1 MLWETLLSRLRSL
14 GQQSCWGRSLARA
27 IRAFPLLAVAFG
39 VALAH
44 AAKMLGEPSLAQ
56 AAFVGQFNAQTIVQ
70 KPEPDFPLQPHPLPP
85 TLAQWHD
92 SNAGDYFDQIEVVPV
107 GYLVWTRFPV
117 TVYVQPPTAT
127 ELENP
132 FTAQRANVWITAV
145 SQAVQ
150 EWNRY
155 LPLTLV
161 DQANGA
167 DIIVL
172 RSPPPLQVEAS
183 PIPNENSASGQTQ
196 RDPRSTLQI
205 GRARSALTSYK
216 VYVKKASKDAA
227 SKPML
232 AHRCTIQLRPDQ
244 APQYLQAAARH
255 ELGHAIGIWGHSR
268 SQADVMYFSQVRQP
282 PPISARDLNTLKR
295 IYEQPT
301 RLGWA
306 LVEQVRI
313 TESKSQL

>member
-1 MLWETLLSRLRSL
+1 MKFRRWV
-14 GQQSCWGRSLARA
+14 GWGRSPAKVVQALPLLVVVLGIVLALA
-27 IRAFPLLAVAFG
+27 AHLLGDFPL
-39 VALAH
+39 
-44 AAKMLGEPSLAQ
+44 SAQ
-56 AAFVGQFNAQTIVQ
+56 AAFVDQPNAQTIAQ
-70 KPEPDFPLQPHPLPP
+70 KPAPDFPLQPHPLPS
-85 TLAQWHD
+85 TLVQWH
-92 SNAGDYFDQIEVVPV
+92 SPNAGDYFDQIEVVPV

-117 TVYVQPPTAT
+117 TVYIQPSTAT
-127 ELENP
+127 ELASP
-132 FTAQRANVWITAV
+132 FTAQRSRVWIAAV

-155 LPLTLV
+155 LPLALV
-161 DQANGA
+161 DQADGA
-167 DIIVL
+167 EITVL
-172 RSPPPLQVEAS
+172 RSPPPLQVDAS
-183 PIPNENSASGQTQ
+183 ATPNRDSASGQTQ
-196 RDPRSTLQI
+196 REPRPTLQI

-216 VYVKKASKDAA
+216 VYAKSSSKDAA

-232 AHRCTIQLRPDQ
+232 THRCTIQLRPDQ

-306 LVEQVRI
+306 LVE
-313 TESKSQL
+313 